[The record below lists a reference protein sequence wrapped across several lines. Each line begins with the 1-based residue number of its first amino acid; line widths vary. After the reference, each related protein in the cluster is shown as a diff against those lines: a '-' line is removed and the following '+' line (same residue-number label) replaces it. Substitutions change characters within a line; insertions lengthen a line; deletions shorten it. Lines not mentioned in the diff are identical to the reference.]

1 MTAPQYAAPAQKI
14 NTIAL
19 IGFIAAFVV
28 PIAGIVLGVIGLN
41 QTRVS
46 GEGGRGLARAALIIG
61 SVFTLFGVVFF
72 IVWLSL
78 FVQVFSHIPPTP

>member
-1 MTAPQYAAPAQKI
+1 VTIPQPVAPAQKI
-14 NTIAL
+14 NIIAL
-19 IGFIAAFVV
+19 VGFIAAFVV
-28 PIAGIVLGVIGLN
+28 PIAGIVLGVIGLK

-61 SVFTLFGVVFF
+61 SLFTLFEVAFF

-78 FVQVFSHIPPTP
+78 FLQAFSHIPATS

>member
-1 MTAPQYAAPAQKI
+1 VTVPQLPAPPQKI

-19 IGFIAAFVV
+19 VGFIAAFVV
-28 PIAGIVLGVIGLN
+28 PIAGIVLGIIGLN

-46 GEGGRGLARAALIIG
+46 GEGGRGLARAAVIVG
-61 SVFTLFGVVFF
+61 SLFTLFGVVFF

-78 FVQVFSHIPPTP
+78 FLQAFSHISSAG